1 MEYLVKKHQCPAI
14 DGLLRLRDKLPCP
27 EENVI
32 EDFTEKMVKTKEFS
46 FPCLFE
52 IAQEYTNRS
61 LPTAERLWDK
71 LIVKAENTKPQKF
84 MIMSQLFHVQ
94 VQTGPWNVAFETAK
108 KMYDETMEYCKD
120 QRKTIEADPLL
131 TEELLFNASL
141 NLGSIHRLR
150 KELNTAEHFYKKAM
164 ESATL
169 MKDLDR
175 EMLAKIHLALC
186 LLDRGEL
193 KEAMENY
200 FKELMISKSN
210 MSNYTKTL
218 FLQYYGNACRSAAD
232 WGRAKEYLREALHL
246 AKQLKDA
253 GLVSSCCGDLG
264 NVFRSE
270 GRYWD
275 AEQLHGTH
283 CNIALKR
290 GDIHGLAIACGN
302 IGFLKFYNPQEADA
316 SVVYQFIEYSLAGQ
330 LGDFAR
336 MGIAFNKIGKLYTT
350 LGYYDP
356 ATELFQV
363 ALDTARKAG
372 NVAGEGMAWGNLGN
386 VYRALAQFEKA
397 IECLN
402 FMALL
407 RLRFQTLES
416 IRSQIGKE
424 DQSKLSNFEKNQ
436 GDACN
441 LLQMVLVAQ
450 KKYKEAFVFADAS
463 RGRALAEIV
472 RNRLWGSI
480 SSLTDINCLREEF
493 TTQSFQ
499 SLLQVSRKLSTALV
513 MYSLVK
519 EFDRTGAI
527 FNWVYAW
534 VLHPTGSL
542 DFSKTP
548 LQSGTDFKVEV
559 NDEFIFKLRS
569 SMAQQSQREELS
581 QFMSC
586 KNTLHLPLDGQQ
598 VQPRTNIQTDEVLE
612 SLRGLDLFPGFKCES
627 KDNGNS
633 FFYHPQWDCPA
644 DRKTDSETEK
654 GRQDPLQSSCN
665 NDLEGN
671 HPGSDHTDLNSGET
685 SQKSCTTQSETKAQ
699 KGQNVAAF
707 LTRGNDDPPPTTQE
721 TRNDLNND
729 PVLAPWQPMLCQLY
743 KILIAPIANV
753 LPREDKKTRII
764 FIPQDFLL
772 KVPFA
777 ALREDANHPYLMEN
791 YVISTSPSIH
801 LLELSSAIC
810 KSSEDN
816 ASLELSL
823 LAVGNPKMPFERY
836 LQLPFAEREVHLISK
851 IINSE
856 ASDVL
861 TGEKATKRNVV
872 AAMPKHKILH
882 FATHAVVEN
891 ADSHGDFSM
900 PGFIVLAKSDSNCDG
915 ILKAEEVREMKLNA
929 ELVVLSCCETGLGK
943 VTGDGILGLARAFLA
958 SGAACVI
965 TTLWKI
971 DDQSASELMAAFY
984 QEYKSSRDA
993 ASSLQRAMNI
1003 LQSKDDT
1010 KSPQHWGAFS
1020 IVGTTGF
1027 GSGSG

>member
-1 MEYLVKKHQCPAI
+1 M
-14 DGLLRLRDKLPCP
+14 
-27 EENVI
+27 
-32 EDFTEKMVKTKEFS
+32 
-46 FPCLFE
+46 
-52 IAQEYTNRS
+52 
-61 LPTAERLWDK
+61 
-71 LIVKAENTKPQKF
+71 
-84 MIMSQLFHVQ
+84 
-94 VQTGPWNVAFETAK
+94 
-108 KMYDETMEYCKD
+108 
-120 QRKTIEADPLL
+120 
-131 TEELLFNASL
+131 
-141 NLGSIHRLR
+141 
-150 KELNTAEHFYKKAM
+150 
-164 ESATL
+164 
-169 MKDLDR
+169 
-175 EMLAKIHLALC
+175 
-186 LLDRGEL
+186 
-193 KEAMENY
+193 
-200 FKELMISKSN
+200 
-210 MSNYTKTL
+210 
-218 FLQYYGNACRSAAD
+218 
-232 WGRAKEYLREALHL
+232 
-246 AKQLKDA
+246 
-253 GLVSSCCGDLG
+253 
-264 NVFRSE
+264 FR
-270 GRYWD
+270 
-275 AEQLHGTH
+275 
-283 CNIALKR
+283 
-290 GDIHGLAIACGN
+290 
-302 IGFLKFYNPQEADA
+302 
-316 SVVYQFIEYSLAGQ
+316 
-330 LGDFAR
+330 
-336 MGIAFNKIGKLYTT
+336 
-350 LGYYDP
+350 
-356 ATELFQV
+356 V

-386 VYRALAQFEKA
+386 VHRALAQFEKA
-397 IECLN
+397 IECHLKYRDN
-402 FMALL
+402 AQR
-407 RLRFQTLES
+407 RLDVGGVAIMQHQLAMDYFLSGNLPEAEKSIIDAFQTLES
-416 IRSQIGKE
+416 IRSQIGKD

-436 GDACN
+436 ADAYN

-463 RGRALAEIV
+463 RGRALTEIV
-472 RNRLWGSI
+472 RNRVWGSI
-480 SSLTDINCLREEF
+480 SSPTDINCLREEF

-548 LQSGTDFKVEV
+548 LQSGTEFKVEV

-581 QFMSC
+581 QFI
-586 KNTLHLPLDGQQ
+586 KNTPHLPLDGQQ

-633 FFYHPQWDCPA
+633 FFYNLQWDCPA
-644 DRKTDSETEK
+644 DRKAKSETEK
-654 GRQDPLQSSCN
+654 GRHDPLQSSCN

-671 HPGSDHTDLNSGET
+671 HLGSDHIDLNSGET
-685 SQKSCTTQSETKAQ
+685 SQKSCTTQSDTKAQ

-707 LTRGNDDPPPTTQE
+707 LTHGNDAPNSNVTGVSVSTDPPPTTQE
-721 TRNDLNND
+721 TRNELNND
-729 PVLAPWQPMLCQLY
+729 PVLAPWQPMLCQLH

-777 ALREDANHPYLMEN
+777 ALQEDANHPYLMEN

-823 LAVGNPKMPFERY
+823 LAVGNPKMPFERH
-836 LQLPFAEREVHLISK
+836 LQLPFAEREVHLISE

-861 TGEKATKRNVV
+861 TREKAKKRNVV

-891 ADSHGDFSM
+891 ADSHGDFRM
-900 PGFIVLAKSDSNCDG
+900 PGFIVLAKSDTKCYG
-915 ILKAEEVREMKLNA
+915 ILTAEEIREMKLNA

-943 VTGDGILGLARAFLA
+943 VTGDGILG
-958 SGAACVI
+958 
-965 TTLWKI
+965 
-971 DDQSASELMAAFY
+971 EL
-984 QEYKSSRDA
+984 
-993 ASSLQRAMNI
+993 LQLI
-1003 LQSKDDT
+1003 SYC
-1010 KSPQHWGAFS
+1010 
-1020 IVGTTGF
+1020 
-1027 GSGSG
+1027 